1 MSRFGW
7 AYVNDVITG
16 SGGSTTPGGS
26 DKAIQFASGSTFSG
40 STNFTFDYATNTVR
54 LTGTLYADNLIVSS
68 STIFKSGSTKFGD
81 DLTDTHQFTGSMYV
95 TGVVSSS
102 TGIQTAGAI
111 TSQGLVSSSLGF
123 QTNATVQSAG
133 NITSQSIISS
143 SNGLQTNA
151 TVEAAGNIRS
161 IAGDLSS
168 SIGIQ
173 TGGFLTVAG
182 SSTLKNGLTV
192 TGSSFVQ
199 ALSSSAQIQA
209 TSFAGNG
216 LNITGVQATNVD
228 GAGDDWA
235 IQFKSG
241 DTGTLTGS
249 SNLLFSGSTLTLT
262 GSFLM
267 TGSSTFVNIGP
278 TILSGTLNVTG
289 AITGNNAFISGG
301 LSVGNYVQMLPVG
314 NVILPTNQ
322 TASYIYTSGSTNDLY
337 FTQYQPGTSFTNTT
351 RLRWLEG
358 GLSSGLLHGGILS
371 TVTGTTSFNLTSGSG
386 LIVSY
391 NASTGSD
398 PYPTIQQVTWG
409 NFVSQS
415 LIYSSSA
422 QITYISIDNFGQ
434 IDQTNV
440 AFTPAQFKD
449 RIIIGRVLHQS
460 GAVTNGVIT
469 TPTTA
474 YGINSNTQDFF
485 RAFGPLKVS
494 GQVLAASGTATL
506 AITRTAGD
514 SYVEGRNYSANPD
527 SPNYVLAA
535 DDAALTT
542 TKIFYSWVSGSTVN
556 IDTNGGPGY
565 TALIP
570 NKYNLNGTVT
580 TITPTNNKYTIQ
592 RVYWF
597 PKSVTRSLYV
607 YYGSTIYTS
616 LAEAVAAIANE
627 PNFTEGDNTK
637 GSAVYLGAVV
647 MEAGISN
654 FTDTTKS
661 QIVNGGLFRAT
672 SNGGGGGGGGT
683 TSPGGSNHQI
693 QFNDSGVFNGSAN
706 LTFDTTTLTL
716 TGTLSQTNGNLLS
729 NIPDDS
735 YVLVENPNSGELFKV
750 LSPTVGRSTITIGS
764 LAAGK
769 DLTVTIQGTN
779 DDYFDITIPTSGT
792 TAQFTSI
799 TGSTVTGST
808 ALFTTITASNYVGI
822 QAGLVVGAGGSG
834 AIQYK
839 NPSGGTIT
847 GSANLTF
854 TGTDLTLTG
863 SLTITGTL
871 SGTTAQFT
879 DITTSAIIVPSY
891 AGVST
896 PAAYLSFFGTGDQ
909 GNVTL
914 TTGTTTLAQESHYNN
929 LTVVSGAI
937 LKVNGHRLY
946 VKDTLTI
953 NAGGQIDDNGN
964 NASGSTGGASV
975 GIKNY
980 LGASQVAGRNG
991 IVNSAGTAGAGSGG
1005 NTPPNNSGLAPIG
1018 GAGGAGGANAGG
1030 VAGGAGGAL
1039 FNQRLIAN
1047 WIIGRVP
1054 RDNSQWA
1061 SGGGGASGGSDS
1073 VNATSGAGGGAG
1085 GGIWIA
1091 ARRII
1096 NSGSILAVGGNASNA
1111 TGTSG
1116 NAGGGGGGGGGWI
1129 VIATTTP
1136 PGSIGTIST
1145 AGGTGGAGFG
1155 TGTSG
1160 SAGVSGAIAYIAL
1173 GA

>member
-40 STNFTFDYATNTVR
+40 STNFTFDYNTNTVR

-68 STIFKSGSTKFGD
+68 SQILKSGSTIFGD
-81 DLTDTHQFTGSMYV
+81 DLLDTHQFTGSVYV

-102 TGIQTAGAI
+102 TGIQSAGAI
-111 TSQGLVSSSLGF
+111 TSQGIISSSLGF
-123 QTNATVQSAG
+123 QTNT
-133 NITSQSIISS
+133 
-143 SNGLQTNA
+143 
-151 TVEAAGNIRS
+151 TVEAAGNITSQAIISSSNGFQTNSTIDAVGNIRTTN
-161 IAGDLSS
+161 GDLSS

-182 SSTLKNGLTV
+182 ATNLKSGLTV

-199 ALSSSAQIQA
+199 ALSSSGQIQA

-216 LNITGVQATNVD
+216 LNIIGVQATNVD

-235 IQFKSG
+235 VQFKSG

-314 NVILPTNQ
+314 NVIIPTNQ

-371 TVTGTTSFNLTSGSG
+371 TVTGTTSFNLSAGSG
-386 LIVSY
+386 LIVTY

-398 PYPTIQQVTWG
+398 PYPTITQVTWE

-422 QITYISIDNFGQ
+422 QITYVSIDNFGQ

-449 RIIIGRVLHQS
+449 RIIIGRVIHQS

-469 TPTTA
+469 TPSTA

-494 GQVLAASGTATL
+494 GQVLAASGTTTL
-506 AITRTAGD
+506 AITRSAGD
-514 SYVEGRNYSANPD
+514 SYVEGRNYSTNPD

-570 NKYNLNGTVT
+570 DRYNLNGTVT

-616 LAEAVAAIANE
+616 LADAVAAIANE

-672 SNGGGGGGGGT
+672 SNGGGGGGGT
-683 TSPGGSNHQI
+683 TSPGGSNHEI
-693 QFNDSGVFNGSAN
+693 QFNDSGVFNGSPN
-706 LTFDTTTLTL
+706 LTFDTTTLRL
-716 TGTLSQTNGNLLS
+716 TGSFAMIGT
-729 NIPDDS
+729 
-735 YVLVENPNSGELFKV
+735 
-750 LSPTVGRSTITIGS
+750 GS
-764 LAAGK
+764 L
-769 DLTVTIQGTN
+769 
-779 DDYFDITIPTSGT
+779 DIDGGFITGSGR
-792 TAQFTSI
+792 ASFGIVS
-799 TGSTVTGST
+799 GSTVTGST
-808 ALFTTITASNYVGI
+808 ALFTTITGSALRSTNVTIISGSLSTGATVVSHTIPSNAENFTVSNEYNDKLITVESNATKDIVKIGPASST
-822 QAGLVVGAGGSG
+822 AGLTTEIY
-834 AIQYK
+834 IQG
-839 NPSGGTIT
+839 NPGDALLEVSPTT
-847 GSANLTF
+847 TF
-854 TGTDLTLTG
+854 L
-863 SLTITGTL
+863 SNL

-879 DITTSAIIVPSY
+879 SITGSTALLTSGAIVTGSVYVNNGSVVARGLPSLESFMPKRSIQLFPLNNLMCSTMFNATANTPFREDFGSRAHNFDSNGRVFMTYTSSATANSTSGITTTDIGSTKVLCRSIANPNWRGFFKTGGDLTLQRIFVGFEPYSASSRSADDPNSGYAFLQYSSVRGDTEFKIISKTQ
-891 AGVST
+891 AGGTQVTAST
-896 PAAYLSFFGTGDQ
+896 GINVTANTNYFFDMVLASGSFT
-909 GNVTL
+909 VTL
-914 TTGTTTLAQESHYNN
+914 T
-929 LTVVSGAI
+929 
-937 LKVNGHRLY
+937 
-946 VKDTLTI
+946 
-953 NAGGQIDDNGN
+953 
-964 NASGSTGGASV
+964 SGST
-975 GIKNY
+975 
-980 LGASQVAGRNG
+980 
-991 IVNSAGTAGAGSGG
+991 
-1005 NTPPNNSGLAPIG
+1005 
-1018 GAGGAGGANAGG
+1018 
-1030 VAGGAGGAL
+1030 
-1039 FNQRLIAN
+1039 
-1047 WIIGRVP
+1047 
-1054 RDNSQWA
+1054 
-1061 SGGGGASGGSDS
+1061 
-1073 VNATSGAGGGAG
+1073 
-1085 GGIWIA
+1085 
-1091 ARRII
+1091 
-1096 NSGSILAVGGNASNA
+1096 
-1111 TGTSG
+1111 
-1116 NAGGGGGGGGGWI
+1116 
-1129 VIATTTP
+1129 TTTTSLTSSLLNQTASLGTCAVVMP
-1136 PGSIGTIST
+1136 STTSVRDISIYMLEFNDT
-1145 AGGTGGAGFG
+1145 
-1155 TGTSG
+1155 
-1160 SAGVSGAIAYIAL
+1160 
-1173 GA
+1173 